1 MVSKVGATWKRVA
14 LSLRTLSVDAV
25 GTVERQRARPEP
37 PQRQLRL
44 ERLRSRNLM
53 AGDTVAASVL
63 QYTGGATIA
72 AEIHESEDVN
82 RDG

>member
-1 MVSKVGATWKRVA
+1 
-14 LSLRTLSVDAV
+14 
-25 GTVERQRARPEP
+25 
-37 PQRQLRL
+37 
-44 ERLRSRNLM
+44 M